1 MIDGPGGMRPVMSPR
16 PLSAM
21 GSPNSTGTPDNFSY
35 NGPTLAV
42 IPNRASG
49 LSNSPPP
56 DSLASNVPPPRPA
69 AAASARSTQSTVSDS
84 QSTNNTTLVGAGPG
98 DTNSTLVAGGEAPKQ
113 SGQPVPQLV
122 PVIILTSDNKK
133 IQPIERP
140 VLGIISIGRYVGNQ
154 PQNDNS
160 ITFKSKVI
168 SRHHAE
174 IWTVNGEVY
183 VRDSRSQS
191 GTFLNAM
198 RLSEPSRESKPY
210 RLKPGDVLQ
219 FGVDYKGATEG
230 TVSN

>member
-1 MIDGPGGMRPVMSPR
+1 
-16 PLSAM
+16 
-21 GSPNSTGTPDNFSY
+21 
-35 NGPTLAV
+35 
-42 IPNRASG
+42 
-49 LSNSPPP
+49 
-56 DSLASNVPPPRPA
+56 
-69 AAASARSTQSTVSDS
+69 
-84 QSTNNTTLVGAGPG
+84 LVGAGVG
-98 DTNSTLVAGGEAPKQ
+98 DTNSTLVAGGEGPKQ
-113 SGQPVPQLV
+113 AGPVQQLV

-133 IQPIERP
+133 IAPLERP
-140 VLGIISIGRYVGNQ
+140 VIGIISIGRYVGNQ
-154 PQNDNS
+154 PQTDNA

-210 RLKPGDVLQ
+210 RLKPGDVVQ

-230 TVSN
+230 NNQHQPFYRLFICR

>member
-1 MIDGPGGMRPVMSPR
+1 MD
-16 PLSAM
+16 AAAA
-21 GSPNSTGTPDNFSY
+21 PNIT
-35 NGPTLAV
+35 
-42 IPNRASG
+42 
-49 LSNSPPP
+49 
-56 DSLASNVPPPRPA
+56 PPPRGTT
-69 AAASARSTQSTVSDS
+69 SAQSTVSDG
-84 QSTNNTTLVGAGPG
+84 STNNTTLVGVA
-98 DTNSTLVAGGEAPKQ
+98 DTNSTLVAGGGGSAGHSQ
-113 SGQPVPQLV
+113 QQQLV
-122 PVIILTSDNKK
+122 PIILLQSDNKK
-133 IQPIERP
+133 IIIERP
-140 VLGIISIGRYVGNQ
+140 VIGILSIGRYVGSQAQTENT
-154 PQNDNS
+154 

-230 TVSN
+230 KFIIN